1 MAMPKAGLGLT
12 PEPPPADHDPCPRR
26 TREGLL
32 CVRARYHRGKCA
44 ADAAL
49 AEAYQDYAAHVR
61 RRAVTMTRREMRHAA
76 EFHLVAWRVLQ
87 GELNAR

>member
-26 TREGLL
+26 TRERLL
-32 CVRARYHRGKCA
+32 CIKERYHRGHCA
-44 ADAAL
+44 ADATSS
-49 AEAYQDYAAHVR
+49 EAYQDYAAHLRVM
-61 RRAVTMTRREMRHAA
+61 AATMTRREMREAA
-76 EFHLVAWRVLQ
+76 EFHLVAWRVLK